1 MSREGGKKTYFQ
13 SLKKFC
19 IVNKG
24 SWTYSVSISCYL
36 GDIFLCFSVSDCF
49 GGGCALLSHLNY
61 RVSLS
66 GYVRSLVGIFID
78 TWRSW
83 RGNDTSTVFV
93 FSSVNMD
100 NFPFVQ
106 ESFRVFPKIC
116 TFLLDLCQ
124 SIFMVLLL
132 L

>member
-1 MSREGGKKTYFQ
+1 M
-13 SLKKFC
+13 
-19 IVNKG
+19 
-24 SWTYSVSISCYL
+24 
-36 GDIFLCFSVSDCF
+36 
-49 GGGCALLSHLNY
+49 NY

-83 RGNDTSTVFV
+83 RTNDTSTVFV

-106 ESFRVFPKIC
+106 QSFSFYKNFMHISVRCMSEHFYGFAAIVNGIEKLYFPTVIA
-116 TFLLDLCQ
+116 DGQ
-124 SIFMVLLL
+124 
-132 L
+132 